1 MTLRAAPSRAEF
13 PLRRRTT
20 GIACGDRSFF
30 TPAQHYSG
38 HGQALSEQ
46 KRHVNEHYLGFGL
59 GLRRDHYQAV
69 LDQRP
74 AVDWF
79 EILSE
84 NYMVA
89 GGKPLYFLDRIRA
102 DYPMVMHGVSL
113 SIGSTE
119 ALDVGYLRDL
129 RGLAARVQPRW
140 ISDHLCF
147 TGVQQQNLH
156 DLLPLPYTE
165 EAIAHVADRVTQV
178 QDFLGRQI
186 LLENVSS
193 YITYRHSTISEWEF
207 LTAVAERAD
216 CLILLDIN
224 NVYVSSRNHAF
235 DPTRYLH
242 GVPAPRVRQFHL
254 AGHTYQD
261 HIAVDTH
268 DQPVLDDVWKLY
280 AEAVQRFGA
289 ISTMIERDDN
299 IPELPELLSELEIAR
314 GIAKPLLVG
323 DAHE

>member
-1 MTLRAAPSRAEF
+1 
-13 PLRRRTT
+13 
-20 GIACGDRSFF
+20 
-30 TPAQHYSG
+30 
-38 HGQALSEQ
+38 
-46 KRHVNEHYLGFGL
+46 VNEHFLGFGL

-69 LDQRP
+69 LDERP

-84 NYMVA
+84 NYLVA
-89 GGKPLYFLDRIRA
+89 GGKPLHFLDRIRA

-113 SIGSTE
+113 SIGSTQD
-119 ALDVGYLRDL
+119 LDTGYLRDL
-129 RGLAARVQPRW
+129 RELAARVEPRW

-165 EAIAHVADRVTQV
+165 EAIMHVAGRVAQV

-193 YITYRHSTISEWEF
+193 YLTYSHSVLTEWEF

-224 NVYVSSRNHAF
+224 NIFVSSRNHAF
-235 DPTRYLH
+235 DPLRYLH
-242 GVPAPRVRQFHL
+242 GIPAPRVRQFHL
-254 AGHTYQD
+254 AGHTYQGE
-261 HIAVDTH
+261 IAIDTH
-268 DQPVLDDVWKLY
+268 DQPVLDEVWALY
-280 AEAVQRFGA
+280 AEAVCRFGA
-289 ISTMIERDDN
+289 VSTMIERDDN
-299 IPELPELLSELEIAR
+299 IPELPELLAELDRARSIAE
-314 GIAKPLLVG
+314 PLLG
-323 DAHE
+323 GGHADE